1 MPNRRYMGKE
11 RGEHEFIY
19 VDLLPNVKRPRQF
32 NVNILYIVLIAVAA
46 SWFLVY
52 MPLSSRQETLD
63 RVLEQNNDM
72 TNQLLLLEEEVQGYR
87 IEQSRIDFSNQID
100 RVGAMQT
107 SYLDVFLPVQDIISN
122 YNGQITQ
129 LRYDAVTEE
138 LQVVVIL
145 NTEFIFQNL
154 NLELL
159 EQDFIRSSSHTTPT
173 QQAGTVR
180 FRATYTI
187 GVDINAE

>member
-72 TNQLLLLEEEVQGYR
+72 TNQLLLLNEEVQGYR

-100 RVGAMQT
+100 RVDAMQT
-107 SYLDVFLPVQDIISN
+107 SYLDVFLPIQDIISN

-159 EQDFIRSSSHTTPT
+159 EQDFVRSSSHTTPT

>member
-11 RGEHEFIY
+11 TGEHEFIY

-52 MPLSSRQETLD
+52 MPLANRQETLD

-72 TNQLLLLEEEVQGYR
+72 VNQLLLLNEEVTGYR
-87 IEQSRIDFSNQID
+87 IEQNRIDFSNQLD
-100 RVGAMQT
+100 RVELMQT
-107 SYLDVFLPVQDIISN
+107 NYLDVYQPVRNIISN

-145 NTEFIFQNL
+145 NTEFVFQNL

-159 EQDFIRSSSHTTPT
+159 EQDFVTYSSHTTPT

-180 FRATYTI
+180 YRATYTI
-187 GVDINAE
+187 GVDINVE

>member
-63 RVLEQNNDM
+63 TVLEQNNDM
-72 TNQLLLLEEEVQGYR
+72 TNQLLLLNEEVVGYR
-87 IEQSRIDFSNQID
+87 IEQNRIDFMSQLD
-100 RVGAMQT
+100 RIEALQT
-107 SYLDVFLPVQDIISN
+107 DYLDVFIPVRDIVLN
-122 YNGQITQ
+122 YNGEITQ
-129 LRYDAVTEE
+129 LRYDRISQQ
-138 LQVVVIL
+138 LQLVVIL
-145 NTEFIFQNL
+145 NTEFTFQNL

-159 EQDFIRSSSHTTPT
+159 EQDFITSSEHTTPN

-180 FRATYTI
+180 YTATYTI
-187 GVDINAE
+187 GVDIDAE